1 MMELTRTFD
10 LLERYRELYPMDDAL
25 AGKQDGVWVKYSTRD
40 YINYSNYI
48 SCGLLALGYK
58 KGDKIA
64 TILNSRPEWNF
75 IDMGLSQVGI
85 VHVPI
90 YPTIG
95 TEEYDY
101 ILKHSEV
108 KAVFISSKLI
118 WNKIKPVVNQ
128 VSTIQS
134 IYSLSEIEELI
145 SWEVVLEAG
154 KENYEKLI
162 DTVHSIKD
170 SITPDE
176 MISIIYTSGTTGNPK
191 GVMLTHKNIVS
202 NFVSTSKAHALGYG
216 HRTLSFLPLCHIYE
230 RMMNYHFQYK
240 GIAIY
245 YAESLGTITADIKD
259 VKPHI
264 FNTVPRLLEKVY
276 DGIIGKGKNLPYLKK
291 QVFFWAVNLGLK
303 YRLNGKYRFWY
314 NFKLTIARKLIFSKW
329 KEALG
334 GEDLIIVS
342 GGAALQERL
351 ARIFWAAG
359 IDVIEGYGLTE
370 TSPVIAVN
378 FHTPQICKFGTVGKI
393 LENVQVKIDDDGEI
407 LSKGPNLMLGYY
419 KEPELTS
426 EVIDS
431 EGWFHTGD
439 IGHIDDDGFLKITDR
454 KKEMFKT
461 SAGKYIAPQVI
472 ENKFKESFFIEQL
485 MVIGENEKFASALIS
500 PNFQFLHDWCSI
512 HKVQYRDN
520 TELVH
525 LPEVIARY
533 QKEVNKY
540 NITLGEHE
548 KIKRFRL
555 VCEEWSAQSGELS
568 QTQKLK
574 RNIVFEKYKDIIAEI
589 YQHEK
594 KQKPN
599 GIIQKTVSDIKNG
612 IKNGIDTIIKNV
624 PKI

>member
-1 MMELTRTFD
+1 MELTRTFD

-134 IYSLSEIEELI
+134 IYSLSEIEELT

-439 IGHIDDDGFLKITDR
+439 IGHIDGDGFLKITDR

-520 TELVH
+520 NELVH

-540 NITLGEHE
+540 NVTLGEHE

>member
-1 MMELTRTFD
+1 MELTRTFD

>member
-1 MMELTRTFD
+1 MEITRTFD
-10 LLERYRELYPMDDAL
+10 LLERYKELYPMEDAL
-25 AGKQDGVWVKYSTRD
+25 AGKQDGVWVKYSSQD
-40 YINYSNYI
+40 YINYANYV
-48 SCGLLALGYK
+48 SCGLLSLGYI

-75 IDMGLSQVGI
+75 IDMGLSQIGI

-108 KAVFISSKLI
+108 KAVFIGNKLI
-118 WNKIKPVVNQ
+118 WNKVKPIASNINSIK
-128 VSTIQS
+128 S
-134 IYSLSEIEELI
+134 IYALAEIEDLT
-145 SWEVVLEAG
+145 SWNEVIDAG

-162 DTVHSIKD
+162 GQVESIKAGI
-170 SITPDE
+170 SKDE
-176 MISIIYTSGTTGNPK
+176 MMSIIYTSGTTGNPK
-191 GVMLTHKNIVS
+191 GVMLSHNNIVT
-202 NFVSTSKAHALGYG
+202 NFISTSKAHVLGYG

-264 FNTVPRLLEKVY
+264 FNTVPRLLEKIY

-291 QVFFWAVNLGLK
+291 QIFFWAVNLGL
-303 YRLNGKYRFWY
+303 RFQLNSKYRFFY
-314 NFKLTIARKLIFSKW
+314 NLKLKIARKLIFSKW

-334 GEDLIIVS
+334 VDDLIITS

-370 TSPVIAVN
+370 TSPVISVN
-378 FHTPQICKFGTVGKI
+378 SHTPLICKFGTVGKI

-419 KEPELTS
+419 KEPELTR

-431 EGWFHTGD
+431 DGWFHTGD
-439 IGHIDDDGFLKITDR
+439 IGNIDNEGFLKITDR

-472 ENKFKESFFIEQL
+472 ENKLKESFFIEQL

-500 PNFQFLHDWCSI
+500 PNFPFLHDWCSI
-512 HKVQYRDN
+512 HKIQFRDN
-520 TELVH
+520 CDLIR
-525 LPEVIARY
+525 LPEVNARF

-540 NITLGEHE
+540 NSVLGEHE

-555 VCEEWSAQSGELS
+555 VCEEWNAQSGELS
-568 QTQKLK
+568 PTQKLK
-574 RNIVFEKYKDIIAEI
+574 RNVVYEKYKDIIAEI

-594 KQKPN
+594 KQQN
-599 GIIQKTVSDIKNG
+599 GGIINGIKNG
-612 IKNGIDTIIKNV
+612 IKSGIDTIIKNV

>member
-1 MMELTRTFD
+1 MEITRTFD
-10 LLERYRELYPMDDAL
+10 LLERYKEMYLMEDAL
-25 AGKQDGVWVKYSTRD
+25 AGKQDGVWVKYSSQD
-40 YINYSNYI
+40 YINYANYV
-48 SCGLLALGYK
+48 SSGLLSLGYK

-75 IDMGLSQVGI
+75 IDMGLSQIGI

-101 ILKHSEV
+101 ILRHSEV
-108 KAVFISSKLI
+108 KAVFIANKLI
-118 WNKIKPVVNQ
+118 WNKVKPIINNVN
-128 VSTIQS
+128 TIQS
-134 IYSLSEIEELI
+134 IYCLSEIEDLTPWNVIIET
-145 SWEVVLEAG
+145 G
-154 KENYEKLI
+154 KENLNKMIGQIQE
-162 DTVHSIKD
+162 IKAGI
-170 SITPDE
+170 SKDE
-176 MISIIYTSGTTGNPK
+176 MMSIIYTSGTTGNPK
-191 GVMLTHKNIVS
+191 GVMLTHNNIVS
-202 NFVSTSKAHALGYG
+202 NFISTSKAHVLGYG

-245 YAESLGTITADIKD
+245 YAENLGTITTDIKD

-264 FNTVPRLLEKVY
+264 FNTVPRLMEKVY
-276 DGIIGKGKNLPYLKK
+276 DGIIGKGKNLPYIKK
-291 QVFFWAVNLGLK
+291 QIFFWAVNLGL
-303 YRLNGKYRFWY
+303 RFQLNRKFRFFY
-314 NFKLTIARKLIFSKW
+314 NLKLKIARKLVFSKW

-351 ARIFWAAG
+351 ERIFWAAG

-378 FHTPQICKFGTVGKI
+378 FHTPRICKFGTVGKI

-407 LSKGPNLMLGYY
+407 LCKGPNLMLGYY
-419 KEPELTS
+419 KEPELTNN
-426 EVIDS
+426 VIDS
-431 EGWFHTGD
+431 DGWFHTGD
-439 IGHIDDDGFLKITDR
+439 IGFIDNEGFLKITDR

-472 ENKFKESFFIEQL
+472 ENKLKESFFIEQL

-520 TELVH
+520 TELVQ

-540 NITLGEHE
+540 NAVLGEHE
-548 KIKRFRL
+548 RIKRFRL
-555 VCEEWSAQSGELS
+555 VCEEWSPQTGELS
-568 QTQKLK
+568 PTQKLR
-574 RNIVFEKYKDIIAEI
+574 RNVVSEKYKDIIAEI

-594 KQKPN
+594 KQQSS
-599 GIIQKTVSDIKNG
+599 GIINGIKNG
-612 IKNGIDTIIKNV
+612 IKNGIDTIMKNV

>member
-1 MMELTRTFD
+1 MEITRTFD
-10 LLERYRELYPMDDAL
+10 LLERYKELYPMEDAL
-25 AGKQDGVWVKYSTRD
+25 AGKQDGVWVKYSSQD
-40 YINYSNYI
+40 YINYANYV
-48 SCGLLALGYK
+48 SCGLLSLGYK

-75 IDMGLSQVGI
+75 IDMGLSQIGI

-108 KAVFISSKLI
+108 KVVFIANKLI
-118 WNKIKPVVNQ
+118 WNKVKPIINNVT
-128 VSTIQS
+128 TIQT
-134 IYSLSEIEELI
+134 IYCLSEIEDLTP
-145 SWEVVLEAG
+145 WNVVIDAG
-154 KENYEKLI
+154 KENYDRLI
-162 DTVHSIKD
+162 GEVKTIKEGI
-170 SITPDE
+170 SPDE
-176 MISIIYTSGTTGNPK
+176 MMSIIYTSGTTGNPK
-191 GVMLTHKNIVS
+191 GVMLSHNNIVS
-202 NFVSTSKAHALGYG
+202 NFISTSKAHVLGFG

-245 YAESLGTITADIKD
+245 YAESLGTITTDIKD

-264 FNTVPRLLEKVY
+264 FNTVPRLLEKIY
-276 DGIIGKGKNLPYLKK
+276 DGIIGKGKNLPYIKK
-291 QVFFWAVNLGLK
+291 QIFFWAVNLGL
-303 YRLNGKYRFWY
+303 RFQLNHKYRFFY
-314 NFKLTIARKLIFSKW
+314 NFKLKIARKLIFSKW

-334 GEDLIIVS
+334 VDDLIITS

-351 ARIFWAAG
+351 AHIFWAAG

-370 TSPVIAVN
+370 TSPVISVN
-378 FHTPQICKFGTVGKI
+378 SHTPLICKFGTVGKI

-407 LSKGPNLMLGYY
+407 LSKGPNLMLGYF
-419 KEPELTS
+419 KEPELTK

-431 EGWFHTGD
+431 DGWFHTGD
-439 IGHIDDDGFLKITDR
+439 IGHIDSEGFLKITDR

-472 ENKFKESFFIEQL
+472 ENKLKESFFIEQL

-500 PNFQFLHDWCSI
+500 PNFPFLHDWCSI

-520 TELVH
+520 CDLVR
-525 LPEVIARY
+525 LPEVNARF

-540 NITLGEHE
+540 NAVLGEHE
-548 KIKRFRL
+548 RIKRFRL
-555 VCEEWSAQSGELS
+555 VCEEWTAQSGELS
-568 QTQKLK
+568 PTQKLK
-574 RNIVFEKYKDIIAEI
+574 RNVVGEKYKDIIAEI
-589 YQHEK
+589 YQYDK
-594 KQKPN
+594 KQQGT
-599 GIIQKTVSDIKNG
+599 GIMNG
-612 IKNGIDTIIKNV
+612 IKNGIKSGFDTIIKNV